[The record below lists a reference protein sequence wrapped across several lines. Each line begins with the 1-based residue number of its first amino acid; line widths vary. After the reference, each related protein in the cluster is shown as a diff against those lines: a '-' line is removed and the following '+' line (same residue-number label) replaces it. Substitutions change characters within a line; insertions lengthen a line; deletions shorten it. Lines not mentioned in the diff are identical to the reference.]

1 MLRLFVAACLDNDLF
16 SSSHVEKCCSHFR
29 DMRQTQSDEE
39 QAEKRKNDAE
49 AAEKRRIIK
58 EEKVRRH
65 QRPETEKAIHTYN
78 LLQSLQ
84 ERARKITPTP
94 YTLTNNIRCVLKKV
108 Y

>member
-1 MLRLFVAACLDNDLF
+1 MFTW
-16 SSSHVEKCCSHFR
+16 KMWSHFR
-29 DMRQTQSDEE
+29 DMRHQQSDEE
-39 QAEKRKNDAE
+39 QAEKRKKDAE

-58 EEKVRRH
+58 QEEVRRH

-94 YTLTNNIRCVLKKV
+94 NTLTNNIRCVLKKV